1 MTQTNTMQKKTEI
14 MKTRYLSLLAMGCL
28 AMPLAAQETYE
39 NTKMVDKDLNGTARY
54 VGMGGAMEALGA
66 DISTIS
72 TNPAGIGMFRK
83 SYVGASF
90 GLVSQSDAEDFSTA
104 NKTNASFDQAGF
116 VYAMRSG
123 DRSFLNFAFNYHKSR
138 NFDQIL
144 SASANHVDGAS
155 QNKLTYIKMRDGL
168 LYSMDQGL
176 YPNDGGSALI
186 THNQLDNIYY
196 NSLIKYT
203 DANNN
208 TSYGYYDATSYAF
221 NRANTGYIGEY
232 DFNISGNINDRVYLG
247 MTFGLH
253 DVHYDGYSEY
263 TDYLASNVDNIGSLT
278 VADRRIITGT
288 GFDVKAGVI
297 FRPVE
302 TSPFRIGLYVSTPTW
317 YDLTT
322 SNYTTITDGSY
333 KPSINESYDFK
344 LYTPWTFGLS
354 LGHTVGNCLALGATY
369 EYADY
374 GKLDTR
380 VIDGSY
386 YDDWGYQYDET
397 SSDAVMNRHTEETLK
412 GVSTLKLG
420 LEYKPVDNLALRL
433 GYNYVSPMFQKNGY
447 KDGTLWSEGSYYA
460 SATDYTNW
468 KSTNRVTVGLGYQLG
483 KLNLDVAYVYGQ
495 TDGEFHPFMDSYF
508 DNTSMNVPDEAKE
521 SFNNYA
527 DAVKVSNKQ
536 HKLLFTIGYRF

>member
-1 MTQTNTMQKKTEI
+1 
-14 MKTRYLSLLAMGCL
+14 MGCL

-83 SYVGASF
+83 SYVGMSA
-90 GLVSQSDAEDFSTA
+90 GLVSQGDADDFA
-104 NKTNASFDQAGF
+104 NASKTNASFDQAGF

-123 DRSFLNFAFNYHKSR
+123 DNSFLNFAFNYHKSR

-144 SASANHVDGAS
+144 SAAANHVDGAS
-155 QNKLTYIKMRDGL
+155 QNKLSYIKMRDGL
-168 LYSMDQGL
+168 LYNMDQGL
-176 YPNDGGSALI
+176 YPKDNAGALI
-186 THNQLDNIYY
+186 TNNQLDNIYY

-221 NRANTGYIGEY
+221 GRANTGYIGEY

-247 MTFGLH
+247 LTFGLH
-253 DVHYDGYSEY
+253 DVHYNGYSEY
-263 TDYLASNVDNIGSLT
+263 TDYLADNVDNINSLT
-278 VADRRIITGT
+278 VKDERVITGT
-288 GFDVKAGVI
+288 GFDIKAGVI

-302 TSPFRIGLYVSTPTW
+302 TSPFRIGLYVQTPTW
-317 YDLTT
+317 YDLNTC
-322 SNYTTITDGSY
+322 NYTIVTDGSY
-333 KPSINESYDFK
+333 KPSTNESYDFK

-354 LGHTVGNCLALGATY
+354 LGHTVGNSLALGATY

-374 GKLDTR
+374 GKINTR

-386 YDDWGYQYDET
+386 YDEWGYQYDET
-397 SSDAVMNRHTEETLK
+397 SADAVMNRHTQETLK

-420 LEYKPVDNLALRL
+420 LEYKPTDNLALRL

-447 KDGTLWSEGSYYA
+447 KDGTLASEGSYYA

-468 KSTNRVTVGLGYQLG
+468 KSTNRLTLGLGYQMG

-508 DNTSMNVPDEAKE
+508 DNTSMNVPSEAKE
-521 SFNNYA
+521 SIDNFA

>member
-1 MTQTNTMQKKTEI
+1 
-14 MKTRYLSLLAMGCL
+14 MGCL
-28 AMPLAAQETYE
+28 ALPIAAQETYE
-39 NTKMVDKDLNGTARY
+39 NTKLVDKDLNGTARY

-66 DISTIS
+66 DISTIGS
-72 TNPAGIGMFRK
+72 NPAGIGMFRK
-83 SYVGASF
+83 SSANISF
-90 GLVSQSDAEDFSTA
+90 GLVSQSGAEDFSTA

-123 DRSFLNFAFNYHKSR
+123 RNSFVNFAFNYHKSR
-138 NFDQIL
+138 NFNQIL
-144 SASANHVDGAS
+144 SAAANHVDGAS
-155 QNKLTYIKMRDGL
+155 QNKLTYTKMRDGL
-168 LYSMDQGL
+168 LYNMDQGL
-176 YPNDGGSALI
+176 YPNENGGSLI
-186 THNQLDNIYY
+186 TQNQLDNIYY

-208 TSYGYYDATSYAF
+208 TSYGYYDATSYSF
-221 NRANTGYIGEY
+221 NRASKGYIGEY

-247 MTFGLH
+247 VTFGLH
-253 DVHYDGYSEY
+253 DVHYNGYSEY
-263 TDYLASNVDNIGSLT
+263 TDYLASNVDNINSLT
-278 VADRRIITGT
+278 VADERVITGT
-288 GFDVKAGVI
+288 GFDIKGGVI

-302 TSPFRIGLYVSTPTW
+302 YSPFRIGIYASTPTW

-322 SNYTTITDGSY
+322 SNYTIVTDGSY
-333 KPSINESYDFK
+333 KPSISESYSFK

-354 LGHTVGNCLALGATY
+354 LGHTVGNFLALGATY

-374 GKLDTR
+374 GTMDTR

-397 SSDAVMNRHTEETLK
+397 SADKVMNRHTQETLK

-420 LEYKPVDNLALRL
+420 AELKPTDELAFRV
-433 GYNYVSPMFQKNGY
+433 GYNYVSPMYKTTGY
-447 KDGTLWSEGSYYA
+447 KDGTLNSEGSYYA

-468 KSTNRVTVGLGYQLG
+468 KSTNRFTLGLGYQLG
-483 KLNLDVAYVYGQ
+483 RLNLDVAYVYSQ
-495 TDGEFHPFMDSYF
+495 TNGEFHPFMDSYF
-508 DNTSMNVPDEAKE
+508 DNTNQNLPSEAKE
-521 SFNNYA
+521 SFTNYA